1 MGREDVLALSLR
13 TFKGPDGMSTPHSL
27 KKNSGQGAAP
37 GADEATALRLV
48 SPIHMRTS
56 THTCWKCHAL
66 TQVHAVVAADVVDL
80 GESGESRTYVYG
92 ISNPPVELTKA
103 LELLA
108 PNLRVDLPGDDG
120 VTRLTNHCPGCGAL
134 QSDVYL
140 FSEPGG
146 PFFGRPPEGHL
157 GAIILEHDL
166 LVDDASYST

>member
-37 GADEATALRLV
+37 TPDEATALRLV

-66 TQVHAVVAADVVDL
+66 TQVHAVDRVDVVDVVD
-80 GESGESRTYVYG
+80 SRESRTYVYG
-92 ISNPPVELTKA
+92 ISNPPVELTNA

-120 VTRLTNHCPGCGAL
+120 ISRLTNHCPGCGAL

>member
-1 MGREDVLALSLR
+1 
-13 TFKGPDGMSTPHSL
+13 MSTPHSL

-37 GADEATALRLV
+37 PPDEATALRLV

-92 ISNPPVELTKA
+92 ISNPPAELTKA

-108 PNLRVDLPGDDG
+108 PNLRVDQPGDDG
-120 VTRLTNHCPGCGAL
+120 ISRLTNHCPGCGAL

>member
-1 MGREDVLALSLR
+1 
-13 TFKGPDGMSTPHSL
+13 MSTPHSL

-37 GADEATALRLV
+37 KSADAASLRLV
-48 SPIHMRTS
+48 APIHMRTS
-56 THTCWKCHAL
+56 TATCWKCHAL

-92 ISNPPVELTKA
+92 ISNPPTELTDA
-103 LELLA
+103 LLLLA
-108 PNLRVDLPGDDG
+108 PNLRVDVPSDDG
-120 VTRLTNHCPGCGAL
+120 VSRLTNHCPHCGAL

-157 GAIILEHDL
+157 GAVILEHDVQ
-166 LVDDASYST
+166 VDDASYST

>member
-37 GADEATALRLV
+37 AADDATTLRLV

-157 GAIILEHDL
+157 GAILLEHDL